1 MISNRYDANDPFR
14 SFASICVTL
23 ASFMIASAL
32 KDDLCP
38 KIRKEIEAYQ
48 LRYYGNFPVKLLRY
62 DYVPTI
68 DGFSPPNMMETLC
81 IQEKYPVCQPLF

>member
-1 MISNRYDANDPFR
+1 MDAIDEWDDAKEPSW
-14 SFASICVTL
+14 SFAYICVTL

-38 KIRKEIEAYQ
+38 KTRKEIKTYR

-62 DYVPTI
+62 DYVRI
-68 DGFSPPNMMETLC
+68 
-81 IQEKYPVCQPLF
+81 